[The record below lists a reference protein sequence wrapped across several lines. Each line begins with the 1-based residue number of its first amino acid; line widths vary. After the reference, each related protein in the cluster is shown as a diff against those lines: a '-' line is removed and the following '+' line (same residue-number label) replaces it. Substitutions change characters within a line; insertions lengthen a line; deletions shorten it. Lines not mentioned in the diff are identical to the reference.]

1 LYEDFFEQENVSLEK
16 FVDAPRCVEH
26 RVTFLSQTM
35 VTVMPPCSL
44 PGFGGGTTA
53 QSFSRYHF
61 YSLEAA
67 TADTTSSMQQQ
78 QQPLQ
83 QQQQHYKGKSIQNH
97 EYHNNQITYTN
108 NSRGKNIYNNSYNNS
123 QAENMSSSNG
133 QPQHRVRAA
142 ASGMGKHMAQRDTR
156 TTSSASGAQIK
167 SRGKN
172 MLNYTSAVTVN
183 ATPTPSSLI
192 RTTRGKVMP
201 TLQQQQQQQ
210 QQPAVHIVEK
220 SRVNFAQ
227 SSSAL
232 LSAISSSTPSSVAVI
247 TPSSSSSSL
256 GSSSSRMMQQD
267 QSGQDDM
274 SRGEGGPPRVRYPL
288 GGPATTKPL
297 FVDCSVEYELPKMAK
312 IPLDSLPL
320 VMIHPKWQ
328 QNKPNTRSS
337 TQQQPPQQQQQQQ
350 QIQLMQQQQQQ
361 QQHQHQHSA
370 LYANISNMSCPQCP
384 PPASV
389 TSSRGRKRP
398 HTDYQQPLSNEK
410 RTSHTGEFLLCVSR
424 IIAFKVKNINTIIFC
439 MFYW

>member
-1 LYEDFFEQENVSLEK
+1 MEK
-16 FVDAPRCVEH
+16 FVDASRRVEH
-26 RVTFLSQTM
+26 CVTFLSQTM

-78 QQPLQ
+78 QQQPLQ

-97 EYHNNQITYTN
+97 EYHSNQITYTN
-108 NSRGKNIYNNSYNNS
+108 NSRGKNIYNNSYSSNS
-123 QAENMSSSNG
+123 QAENMSSGNG

-156 TTSSASGAQIK
+156 TTSSSSGAQIK

-183 ATPTPSSLI
+183 ATSTPSSLI

-201 TLQQQQQQQ
+201 TLQQQQQQ
-210 QQPAVHIVEK
+210 PVHIVEK

-232 LSAISSSTPSSVAVI
+232 LSAISSSSTPSSVAVI
-247 TPSSSSSSL
+247 TPSSSSSL

-312 IPLDSLPL
+312 IPPDSLPL

-337 TQQQPPQQQQQQQ
+337 TQQQPLQQQ
-350 QIQLMQQQQQQ
+350 QIQLMQQQQQQQHQQ

-389 TSSRGRKRP
+389 TCSRGRKRP
-398 HTDYQQPLSNEK
+398 QPS
-410 RTSHTGEFLLCVSR
+410 
-424 IIAFKVKNINTIIFC
+424 A
-439 MFYW
+439 